1 MTPVEVLPVFPDF
14 DVRFQTSNISSLK
27 IKANGNFYIENYL
40 QYDLWNEK
48 SLVIDQNLALL
59 MTDIYLP
66 GTL

>member
-1 MTPVEVLPVFPDF
+1 MA
-14 DVRFQTSNISSLK
+14 I
-27 IKANGNFYIENYL
+27 FYIENYL